1 MNFLEILSK
10 RIKSVSELEDG
21 EDRDVVSNAVDVIVH
36 IGKADLHEALNRELY
51 EVINKELR
59 QDIEK
64 QGIKRIKTEINY
76 SRYKFEINRLKMNL
90 NLVNEKIAELEG
102 ETCNIIYS
110 YEECD
115 SGRAIN
121 DMIVCVK

>member
-21 EDRDVVSNAVDVIVH
+21 EDRDVVSNTVDVIVH

-102 ETCNIIYS
+102 ETYNIIYS

-115 SGRAIN
+115 RGRAIN

>member
-115 SGRAIN
+115 RGRAIN